1 MVTNKIK
8 NIGILAHVDAG
19 KTTLTESFLF
29 LAKAI
34 KQKGN
39 VDQGSSVTDS
49 LDVEKER
56 GISVRAAS
64 ASFLWNNYQINL
76 IDTPGHADFSAEVE
90 RALSVLDGAIL
101 IISAAEGVQA
111 HTFTLWEALKSMK
124 IPTIIFIN
132 KIDRDGA
139 DYSNTL
145 KEIGEELKAPVFPLF
160 GVKNE
165 GSRKAEIINL
175 FKDQDLNRENSI
187 IKETAIENLA
197 GKDEEI
203 LEKYL
208 NEETIDPQVLYN
220 KAIQQTLSCEIYPVF
235 TGIAK
240 QDIGIKELLQG
251 VIDFLPDAK
260 NETDAPTS
268 AFVFKI
274 EHNKTLGRLAYVR
287 LFSGKLKVRDIIQNI
302 SQGKDEK
309 IAQIKK
315 VSTGKFE
322 NITEIYAGDISVVS
336 GLQEVC
342 AGDILGSAKFI
353 PHPVS
358 LQQSVLTVQAKTL
371 KEGDYARLADALS
384 ELNSEDPLLD
394 FKWFKEEREM
404 HLKLMGN
411 IQSEILESVLK
422 SRFGIEAKF
431 TDPTVIYK
439 ETPASIAE
447 GYVEYT
453 MPKPCWAVMRFRVEA
468 GERNSGIQFESKV
481 GVNKI
486 KQKYQNEVE
495 RTIPLSLAQGIKGWE
510 VTDLKVTLIGGEDHE
525 IHSRPGD
532 FILATSM
539 GLMRA
544 LENAGTDFL
553 EPLYDFEIKAQEIF
567 LGKIV
572 SDLTKMRAN
581 FESPT
586 FEDDIFQIKGKIPVA
601 TSMNL
606 SIQLSSLTGGKGKL
620 KLRFGGYSQCDEDYG
635 KTRTYKGVN
644 PLNESQWILH
654 HRGAFKA
661 DERKF

>member
-1 MVTNKIK
+1 MSKKIK

-19 KTTLTESFLF
+19 KTSLTESFLF
-29 LAKAI
+29 LSNAI

-39 VDQGSSVTDS
+39 VDQGSAVTDN
-49 LDVEKER
+49 LEVEKER

-64 ASFLWNNYQINL
+64 ASFFWGDYQINL

-90 RALSVLDGAIL
+90 RALSVMDGAIL

-111 HTFTLWEALKSMK
+111 HTHTLWDALRSMN

-139 DYSNTL
+139 NFADTL
-145 KEIGEELKAPVFPLF
+145 TEIEEELKAPVFPLF
-160 GVKNE
+160 GAENE
-165 GSRKAEIINL
+165 GSLEAEIIALFEDREWDENNL
-175 FKDQDLNRENSI
+175 R
-187 IKETAIENLA
+187 IKETALENLA

-203 LEKYL
+203 LEKYV
-208 NEETIDPQVLYN
+208 NEEPIDLQVIYSRG
-220 KAIQQTLSCEIYPVF
+220 IQHTLSSEIYPIIP
-235 TGIAK
+235 GIAK
-240 QDIGIKELLQG
+240 RDVGIRELLQA

-260 NETDAPTS
+260 SDSESIPS

-287 LFSGKLKVRDIIQNI
+287 LFSGKLKVRDTIHNV
-302 SQGKDEK
+302 SRNKDEK
-309 IAQIKK
+309 IAQLKK
-315 VSTGKFE
+315 ASTGKFE
-322 NITEIYAGDISVVS
+322 NITELGAGDIGVVS
-336 GLQEVC
+336 GWQEVQ
-342 AGDILGSAKFI
+342 AGDILGNAESI

-358 LQQSVLTVQAKTL
+358 LQQSVITVQVKPIQEENYAK
-371 KEGDYARLADALS
+371 LAEALS

-394 FKWFKEEREM
+394 FKWFREEREM

-411 IQSEILESVLK
+411 IQSEILGSVLK
-422 SRFGIEAKF
+422 TRFGIAAEF

-439 ETPASIAE
+439 ETPATLAE

-453 MPKPCWAVMRFRVEA
+453 MPKPCWAVMKFRVA
-468 GERNSGIQFESKV
+468 PGKRGSGIQFESKV

-495 RTIPLSLAQGIKGWE
+495 QTIPKALIQGIKGWE
-510 VTDLKVTLIGGEDHE
+510 TTDIKVTLIEGEDHE

-532 FILATSM
+532 FILATPM

-544 LENAGTDFL
+544 LKNAGTNFL
-553 EPLYDFEIKAQEIF
+553 EPMYDFEIKAQEKY

-572 SDLTKMRAN
+572 SDLTKMRATFKSPLFDGDN
-581 FESPT
+581 FR
-586 FEDDIFQIKGKIPVA
+586 IKGKIPVA
-601 TSMNL
+601 TSMNY
-606 SIQLSSLTGGKGKL
+606 STQLSSLTGGKGKL
-620 KLRFGGYSQCDEDYG
+620 KLRFGGYVLCDPEHG
-635 KTRTYKGVN
+635 KARAYKGVN
-644 PLNESQWILH
+644 PLDESQWILH

>member
-1 MVTNKIK
+1 MSRKIK
-8 NIGILAHVDAG
+8 NIGVLAHVDAG

-29 LAKAI
+29 LANAI

-39 VDQGSSVTDS
+39 VDQGSAVTDN
-49 LDVEKER
+49 LEVEKER

-64 ASFLWNNYQINL
+64 ASFFWNDYQINL

-145 KEIGEELKAPVFPLF
+145 TEIEEELKAPAFSLF

-165 GSRKAEIINL
+165 GSRRAEIISL
-175 FKDQDLNRENSI
+175 FEDQELDGENI
-187 IKETAIENLA
+187 KIKETAIESLA

-220 KAIQQTLSCEIYPVF
+220 KAIQHTLSCEIYPVF

-240 QDIGIKELLQG
+240 QDVGIKELLQG
-251 VIDFLPDAK
+251 IIDFLPDAK
-260 NETDAPTS
+260 NEINAPPS

-287 LFSGKLKVRDIIQNI
+287 LFSGKLKVRDIIHNI

-322 NITEIYAGDISVVS
+322 NITEINAGDIGVIS
-336 GLQEVC
+336 GLQDVRS
-342 AGDILGSAKFI
+342 GDILGSAKFI

-358 LQQSVLTVQAKTL
+358 LQQTVLTVQVKAHN
-371 KEGDYARLADALS
+371 EEDYAKLAEALS

-411 IQSEILESVLK
+411 IQSEILESILK
-422 SRFGIEAKF
+422 TRFGIEAKF

-453 MPKPCWAVMRFRVEA
+453 MPKPCWAVMKFRIGP
-468 GERNSGIQFESKV
+468 GERNSGIHFESKV

-495 RTIPLSLAQGIKGWE
+495 RTIPKTLAQGIKGWE
-510 VTDLKVTLIGGEDHE
+510 VTDLKITLIGGEDHE

-544 LENAGTDFL
+544 IENAKTNFL
-553 EPLYDFEIKAQEIF
+553 EPMYDFEIKAQETF

-601 TSMNL
+601 TSMNY

-620 KLRFGGYSQCDEDYG
+620 KLRFGGYASCDEEHG
-635 KTRTYKGVN
+635 KTRAYKGVN

-661 DERKF
+661 DKRKF

>member
-1 MVTNKIK
+1 MENKIK

-19 KTTLTESFLF
+19 KTTLSESFLF
-29 LAKAI
+29 LANAI
-34 KQKGN
+34 KLKGN
-39 VDQGSSVTDS
+39 VDHGSAVTDS
-49 LDVEKER
+49 LEVEKER

-64 ASFLWNNYQINL
+64 ASFLRNGYQINL

-90 RALSVLDGAIL
+90 RALSVMDGAIL
-101 IISAAEGVQA
+101 VISAAEGVQS
-111 HTFTLWEALKSMK
+111 HTITLWEALKSMK
-124 IPTIIFIN
+124 IPTIVFIN

-139 DYSNTL
+139 GYSNTL
-145 KEIGEELKAPVFPLF
+145 KEIEEELRIPVFPLF

-165 GSRKAEIINL
+165 GSKEAEIISL
-175 FKDQDLNRENSI
+175 LEDQDLDGENAK
-187 IKETAIENLA
+187 IKEIAIENLA
-197 GKDEEI
+197 GKDEGI

-208 NEETIDPQVLYN
+208 NEERIDTQLLHS
-220 KAIQQTLSCEIYPVF
+220 KIIQYTLSCDINPVY

-251 VIDFLPDAK
+251 VIDYLPDAK
-260 NETDAPTS
+260 NEFDAPPS
-268 AFVFKI
+268 GFVFKI

-287 LFSGKLKVRDIIQNI
+287 LFSGKLKVRDIIHNA
-302 SQGKDEK
+302 SQDKDEK

-315 VSTGKFE
+315 NSIGKFE
-322 NITEIYAGDISVVS
+322 NITEIAAGDIGVIC
-336 GLQEVC
+336 GLQEVR
-342 AGDILGSAKFI
+342 AGDILGSTEFI
-353 PHPVS
+353 PHLVS
-358 LQQSVLTVQAKTL
+358 LQQTVLTVQVKANKD
-371 KEGDYARLADALS
+371 EDYAKLAEALY

-411 IQSEILESVLK
+411 IQSEILGSVLK
-422 SRFGIEAKF
+422 TRFGIEAEF

-439 ETPASIAE
+439 ETPASIAD

-453 MPKPCWAVMRFRVEA
+453 MPKPCWAVMKFKVEL
-468 GERNSGIQFESKV
+468 GKRNSGIQFESKV

-486 KQKYQNEVE
+486 RQKYQNEVE
-495 RTIPLSLAQGIKGWE
+495 RTISKTLTQGIKGWE
-510 VTDLKVTLIGGEDHE
+510 VTDIKVALIAGEDHE

-544 LENAGTDFL
+544 LENAGTNFL
-553 EPLYDFEIKAQEIF
+553 EPMYDFEIKAQETF

-572 SDLTKMRAN
+572 SDLTKMRAS
-581 FESPT
+581 FDSPT
-586 FEDDIFQIKGKIPVA
+586 FEDDIFQVKGKIPVA
-601 TSMNL
+601 TSMNY
-606 SIQLSSLTGGKGKL
+606 SIQISSLTGGKGKL
-620 KLRFGGYSQCDEDYG
+620 KLRFGGYAQCEKEHG
-635 KTRTYKGVN
+635 KSRPYKGVN
-644 PLNESQWILH
+644 PLDESQWILH

>member
-1 MVTNKIK
+1 MSKKIK

-19 KTTLTESFLF
+19 KTTLTEGFLF

-39 VDQGSSVTDS
+39 VDQGSAVTDN

-64 ASFLWNNYQINL
+64 ASFSWNDYQINL

-90 RALSVLDGAIL
+90 RVLSVMDGAIL

-111 HTFTLWEALKSMK
+111 HTYTLWEALKSMK

-132 KIDRDGA
+132 KIDRDGVDFA
-139 DYSNTL
+139 NTL
-145 KEIGEELKAPVFPLF
+145 KEIEEELKAPVFPLF
-160 GVKNE
+160 GVENE
-165 GSRKAEIINL
+165 GSREAGIIAL
-175 FKDQDLNRENSI
+175 FKDQDLDEENLK

-208 NEETIDPQVLYN
+208 NEEPMDPWVIYS
-220 KAIQQTLSCEIYPVF
+220 KAIQHTLSSEIYPVIA
-235 TGIAK
+235 GIAK
-240 QDIGIKELLQG
+240 QDIGIRELLKA
-251 VIDFLPDAK
+251 VIDFLPDAR
-260 NETDAPTS
+260 NDNIELVS
-268 AFVFKI
+268 GFVFKI
-274 EHNKTLGRLAYVR
+274 EHNKTMGRLAYVR
-287 LFSGKLKVRDIIQNI
+287 LYSGKLKVRDTIYNV
-302 SQGKDEK
+302 SRDKDEK
-309 IAQIKK
+309 IAQLKK

-322 NITEIYAGDISVVS
+322 NITEINAGDIGVIS
-336 GLQEVC
+336 GLQEVQ
-342 AGDILGSAKFI
+342 AGDILGSAESI

-358 LQQSVLTVQAKTL
+358 LQQTVITVQVKAN
-371 KEGDYARLADALS
+371 KEEDYAKLAEALS

-394 FKWFKEEREM
+394 FKWYKEEREM

-411 IQSEILESVLK
+411 IQAEILESILK
-422 SRFGIEAKF
+422 SRFGVEAEF
-431 TDPTVIYK
+431 TDPTIIYK
-439 ETPASIAE
+439 ETPSSTAE

-453 MPKPCWAVMRFRVEA
+453 MSKPCWAVMKFKIEP
-468 GERNSGIQFESKV
+468 GERNSGIQFESIV

-495 RTIPLSLAQGIKGWE
+495 RTIPKALAQGIKGWE
-510 VTDLKVTLIGGEDHE
+510 VTDIKVILIEGEDHE

-532 FILATSM
+532 FILATPM

-544 LENAGTDFL
+544 LKNAGTNFL
-553 EPLYDFEIKAQEIF
+553 EPIYDFGIKAQETF

-572 SDLTKMRAN
+572 SDLTKMRAT
-581 FESPT
+581 FESPQ
-586 FEDDIFQIKGKIPVA
+586 FDEDNFQIKGKIPVA
-601 TSMNL
+601 TSMNY

-620 KLRFGGYSQCDEDYG
+620 KLRFGGYALCDEEHG
-635 KTRTYKGVN
+635 KTRVYKGVN

-661 DERKF
+661 NERRF